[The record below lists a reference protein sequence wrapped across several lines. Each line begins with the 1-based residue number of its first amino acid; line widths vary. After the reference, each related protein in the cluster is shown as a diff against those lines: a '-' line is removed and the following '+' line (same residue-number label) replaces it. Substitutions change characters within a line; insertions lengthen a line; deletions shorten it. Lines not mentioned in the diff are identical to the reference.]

1 MSDVPYREPAPK
13 PEQETEY
20 FVKMKEGSDERGPY
34 ALDALRSSYR
44 KQLLGPT
51 ALVRTTESA
60 EWKTLR
66 ALLEGNPESPR
77 PRNLDTAPGRHE
89 AWRAAPEASNNN
101 AMIGMGMIVV
111 GLALTAISFSAG
123 GPRGIV
129 FFGLVIAGAVRMLKA
144 R

>member
-66 ALLEGNPESPR
+66 ALLEGNPWIPH
-77 PRNLDTAPGRHE
+77 LGDMKLG
-89 AWRAAPEASNNN
+89 
-101 AMIGMGMIVV
+101 
-111 GLALTAISFSAG
+111 ALPQKRRITM
-123 GPRGIV
+123 R
-129 FFGLVIAGAVRMLKA
+129 
-144 R
+144 